1 MAGTQRDTPGEI
13 SGHYL
18 NILSDTYSGTKKRQV
33 HAVVYSA

>member
-1 MAGTQRDTPGEI
+1 MAGTQRDTPEI
-13 SGHYL
+13 SVHYL